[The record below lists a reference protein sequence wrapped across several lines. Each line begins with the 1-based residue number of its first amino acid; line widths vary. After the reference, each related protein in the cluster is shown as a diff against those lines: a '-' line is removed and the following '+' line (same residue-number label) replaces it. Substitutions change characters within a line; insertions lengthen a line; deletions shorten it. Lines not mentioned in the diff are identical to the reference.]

1 MKAAAFIVGAALLLS
16 LPARAADAGEGFPEA
31 EWETL
36 KALMETDGPEAV
48 VGYVLAF
55 AEPSDRLTLFYFARP
70 AFAYREWKGKN
81 LDGLVTVG
89 EAGIAEALA
98 QADLAADEGTRRAL
112 LEWANTEA
120 YNLSAD
126 LAECWPGDDLP
137 REQRHFEKG
146 LELADR
152 CLAWRRELGEGP
164 FAFSL
169 AYWARGMHELSLW
182 NVEQARADF
191 AAALEQS
198 KTCAAGEGL
207 SADCVTGGDF
217 SVILNT
223 GYLGLVRWLQKDPM
237 GPVLYYRALGAF
249 RDSAVDF
256 PETADDSLFGAGQL
270 EKVRGIFLKETD

>member
-1 MKAAAFIVGAALLLS
+1 MKAAFILVGAALLLS

-31 EWETL
+31 EWGTL
-36 KALMETDGPEAV
+36 KALMETDGAGAV
-48 VGYVLAF
+48 VGYILDLEDPTERLA
-55 AEPSDRLTLFYFARP
+55 LFYFARP

-81 LDGLVTVG
+81 LDDLVTVG

-98 QADLAADEGTRRAL
+98 QAERAADEGARRDL
-112 LEWANTEA
+112 VEWANVEA

-182 NVEQARADF
+182 NVEQARDDF

-198 KTCAAGEGL
+198 KTCAGEEGL
-207 SADCVTGGDF
+207 SADCVPGGDF
-217 SVILNT
+217 CVILNT
-223 GYLGLVRWLQKDPM
+223 GYLGLALWIQKDPM

-249 RDSAVDF
+249 QDSAVDF
-256 PETADDSLFGAGQL
+256 PETADDSLFGAEQL